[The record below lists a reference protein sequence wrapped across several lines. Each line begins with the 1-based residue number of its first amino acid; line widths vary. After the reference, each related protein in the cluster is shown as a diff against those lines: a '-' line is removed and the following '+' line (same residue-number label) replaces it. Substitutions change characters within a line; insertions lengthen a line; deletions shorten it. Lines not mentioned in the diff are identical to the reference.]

1 MEPFIGQIQTFAFNY
16 APQGWSRCDGQEL
29 AITSNQALYAL
40 IGNTFGGNGR
50 TTFALPD
57 LRGRSVVHTGRGP
70 GLDTIEIGSS
80 GGSNLGYLTIDN
92 IPSHSHTLTNGTA
105 NVKVGATAGEAIDEA
120 DSGSNGIQDGGTN
133 EIFTEEP
140 TTANFI
146 GGVEVSGSTDASGS
160 GHPFSIRPPFL
171 GMGVCIATIGLFPPR
186 QS

>member
-16 APQGWSRCDGQEL
+16 APKGWSRCDGQII
-29 AITSNQALYAL
+29 AIANYQALFSL
-40 IGNTFGGNGR
+40 LGTTFGGDGR
-50 TTFALPD
+50 STFGLPD
-57 LRGRSVVHTGRGP
+57 LRGRSIVHTGPGP
-70 GLDTIEIGSS
+70 GIDNIAWGER
-80 GGSNLGYLTIDN
+80 GGSNLGYLTIAN

-133 EIFTEEP
+133 EIFTESP

-160 GHPFSIRPPFL
+160 GQAFNIRTPFL
-171 GMGVCIATIGLFPPR
+171 GMGVCIAMDGLFPPR
-186 QS
+186 S